1 MGEPKIVVVDY
12 HKGNLSSVVRGL
24 ARAGAAACTSDDP
37 EQIRN
42 ADGLVIPGVGAF
54 YDAIAF
60 MRESGEADAVLDAV
74 AAGTPLLGICLGLQL
89 FFERGNEG
97 VPANEDADADDD
109 ASEQAGGPW
118 VDGLGIMRGSCT
130 HLESSRLKVPHVGWD
145 QVRMTPA
152 GAADPLLAG
161 FAEGANMYF
170 THSYAVADDVDA
182 ADVLARTHYT
192 RSFPCIVR
200 HGNVWGC
207 QFHPEKS
214 SALGQ
219 RILKNFVSIVE
230 GGRPMILFPAI
241 DLIGGKVVRLERGD
255 RSRCKV
261 YSDDP
266 VAVARSFAEQ
276 GASWVHVVD
285 LSAAFGEDEDA
296 CAANLAAI
304 KAICGVDG
312 LSADVGGGVRSLAR
326 IDELAGYGARRIAL
340 GTVLVTEPGF
350 AEVAA
355 QGFGELLVA
364 DIAARDGQVKVN
376 GWRDGAGV
384 ALDDAVA
391 QLTEL
396 GFKHLVYTD
405 IARDGMQTGID
416 VAAYRHVAEVAGFPV
431 VASGGISMLDDIRAL
446 AAVGEDAIEGAI
458 TGRALY
464 EGNFTLAQALAAARG
479 KE

>member
-1 MGEPKIVVVDY
+1 MPVPFVVVLDDG
-12 HKGNLSSVVRGL
+12 KGGSRGRTEDRGGRLPQGQLVERTRGL

-60 MRESGEADAVLDAV
+60 MRQSGEADAVLDAV

-97 VPANEDADADDD
+97 VPADEGAVADGN

-130 HLESSRLKVPHVGWD
+130 RLESSRLKVPHVGWD
-145 QVRMTPA
+145 QVHMTPA

-170 THSYAVADDVDA
+170 THSYAVADDADA

-219 RILKNFVSIVE
+219 RILAE
-230 GGRPMILFPAI
+230 LRQHRRGGRPMILFPAI

-285 LSAAFGEDEDA
+285 LSAAFGEDEDT
-296 CAANLAAI
+296 CAANSAAI

-312 LSADVGGGVRSLAR
+312 LSVDVGGGVRSLAR

-384 ALDDAVA
+384 VLDDAVA

-416 VAAYRHVAEVAGFPV
+416 VAAYPPCGRGRGLSRRGFGRYLDARRHP
-431 VASGGISMLDDIRAL
+431 R
-446 AAVGEDAIEGAI
+446 
-458 TGRALY
+458 TGR
-464 EGNFTLAQALAAARG
+464 GGRG
-479 KE
+479 RD